1 MKKMVSIIIPTYN
14 ESKNVLPLL
23 KNLLNLKGE
32 FEMIFVDAGE
42 DDTFEK
48 IPEQKNITK
57 IKSEK
62 GRAKQM
68 NAGAKIAKGKYF
80 WFLHA
85 DSKVNPYSITA
96 IKKSNA
102 EVGCFKLKFDDN
114 SFLLKI
120 ISTFTNIRG
129 KIMNLAFG
137 DRGVFVKKD
146 LFFSL
151 GGFTE
156 IPLMEDYDFSYK
168 IHRANKVFKVLN
180 LQIITSARRFKKNG
194 TIKTI
199 LLMKKLQHDFRLN
212 KNIWKIYYE
221 YEK

>member
-1 MKKMVSIIIPTYN
+1 MVSIIIPTYN
-14 ESKNVLPLL
+14 ESENIFPLL
-23 KNLLNLKGE
+23 KNLQNLKDE
-32 FEMIFVDAGE
+32 FEIIFVDASE
-42 DDTFEK
+42 DNTFEK
-48 IPEQKNITK
+48 IPNGKNITK
-57 IKSEK
+57 IKSDK

-68 NAGAKIAKGKYF
+68 NAGAEVAKGKYF

-102 EVGCFKLKFDDN
+102 EVGCFKLKFDNN
-114 SFLLKI
+114 SFSLKF
-120 ISTFTNIRG
+120 ISTLTNIRG
-129 KIMNLAFG
+129 KIMNIAFG
-137 DRGVFVKKD
+137 DRGVFIKRD

-156 IPLMEDYDFSYK
+156 MPIMEDYDFSYK
-168 IHRANKVFKVLN
+168 VSSANKRFKVLD

-194 TIKTI
+194 IIKTI
-199 LLMKKLQHDFRLN
+199 LLMKKLQYDFRHN
-212 KNIWKIYYE
+212 KNIWNIYYE